1 MSEADC
7 RAPQPPSEKLPP
19 ALPKD
24 PPPAVATPAPLRLP
38 HASRHLASAS
48 RRSHV
53 TPSDTLTQATRLRL
67 CLFAVNI
74 ALSQGLSTL
83 DNVYYVN

>member
-1 MSEADC
+1 MDS
-7 RAPQPPSEKLPP
+7 RAPRPPSEKLPP

-24 PPPAVATPAPLRLP
+24 PRQPWPRLRPCAFP
-38 HASRHLASAS
+38 HASRGVASAS

-53 TPSDTLTQATRLRL
+53 TPSDTLTQATSLRL

-83 DNVYYVN
+83 NNVYYVN